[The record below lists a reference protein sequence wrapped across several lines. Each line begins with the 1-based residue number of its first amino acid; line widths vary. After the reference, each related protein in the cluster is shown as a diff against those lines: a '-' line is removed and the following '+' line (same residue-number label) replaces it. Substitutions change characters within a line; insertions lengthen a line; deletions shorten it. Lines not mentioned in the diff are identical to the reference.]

1 MPTVSLIYPPG
12 LLFQRGEDRC
22 QSNIDSS
29 TATSMRA
36 CNDLGYAAAAL
47 KQKGFEVWLKDY
59 QTERLSLDDLQND
72 LEQNSG
78 DMLMLSTTNATVFS
92 DLQVVARIKEKF
104 PEISVVLKGAIFFDP
119 EDELLA
125 QLDLINVDYLIGGES
140 DFIIAD
146 LAQAHFYDK
155 TKIKQIGGILYRA
168 GGQWVKTD
176 FSQ

>member
-1 MPTVSLIYPPG
+1 MTTVSLIYPPG

-59 QTERLSLDDLQND
+59 QTEHLSFDDLQND
-72 LEQNSG
+72 LEQRPSE
-78 DMLMLSTTNATVFS
+78 MLMLSTTNATVFS

-125 QLDLINVDYLIGGES
+125 QLDLKNVDYLIAANQTLLSPIWPKRISKTNQNSNRSGEFFIKKKDGG
-140 DFIIAD
+140 
-146 LAQAHFYDK
+146 
-155 TKIKQIGGILYRA
+155 
-168 GGQWVKTD
+168 
-176 FSQ
+176 